1 MGKSIK
7 RFWNVALGAVATIGF
22 AFGGVGCGR
31 SKQAVY
37 SYLSYNV
44 ERKAYK
50 TEKIPKKD
58 VNVID
63 ESTDSFVSGWNILT
77 ASTTF
82 EERIMLTGDVH
93 LILANGA
100 TLTANKGI
108 DVAQGVSFSVYV
120 QSNKENKT
128 GAIVATGI
136 DYAAGIGGCG
146 TGTGTISLHGGKIS
160 ATSGHNAAAIG
171 GGNGDDGGTVYIYG
185 GTVNANGKSSGA
197 GIGGGDAGDGGTVYI
212 YGGTVSATGTLNYA
226 SGIGS
231 GKWAKKGGTTYIY
244 GGTVNATGGGVAA
257 GISAGGEDNGGMIYI
272 YGGTV
277 NATGGYDAPGIGG
290 AFQKVGTIYIHG
302 GTVNA
307 TGVGIAAGI
316 GGGTTRIFG
325 GKVNAEGRLA
335 IGGTVELG
343 KGVKIFDEENGTEY
357 DSLAELKKAFLTRVK

>member
-108 DVAQGVSFSVYV
+108 DVAQDVSFSVYV

-185 GTVNANGKSSGA
+185 GTV
-197 GIGGGDAGDGGTVYI
+197 
-212 YGGTVSATGTLNYA
+212 SATGTLNYV

-244 GGTVNATGGGVAA
+244 GGTVNATGG
-257 GISAGGEDNGGMIYI
+257 
-272 YGGTV
+272 
-277 NATGGYDAPGIGG
+277 YDAPGIGG
-290 AFQKVGTIYIHG
+290 AFQNVGTIYIHG

-343 KGVKIFDEENGTEY
+343 KGVKIFDKENGTEY